1 MNTITRRTFAIA
13 SLASL
18 FPVYALAKG
27 VDYSELDGMTVSELE
42 DLDTEIQKRLERAR
56 LEEESSTGNPSF
68 QNMSAEEILLQMKAD
83 GMPINDYMVYDE
95 SNDENGLLGRP
106 GSYTSKVN
114 FNDISLGYDP
124 TFDVNTGG
132 SIEVFANNDDCQA
145 RADYI
150 ASVAKTFSTASEY
163 DYVYGV
169 VLLRLSKQYLPS
181 QAENW
186 ESELKNPQ
194 WNDLDTEN
202 GNSFQLL
209 QISEQT
215 WHWYDSGYGQ
225 THVKWA
231 AIASNLN
238 EDLSLTY
245 ALFVATAY
253 AEDGI
258 PLGSSEANCSKIW
271 PLSTGAVG
279 GIIDTG
285 GIVPARV
292 DVTARGG
299 SLADNWHAETL
310 NDKPRF
316 EIQNLAET
324 PSDFLTTFTGSLGN
338 YMEQAEDLTIT
349 IVLRHSDG
357 TLADVV
363 TGYMDN
369 APAQSWQDFS
379 ITAQPDTAPHDQ
391 IEATADRRFY

>member
-1 MNTITRRTFAIA
+1 MEKMTRRTFAAA
-13 SLASL
+13 SLAML
-18 FPVYALAKG
+18 FPAQALAKG
-27 VDYSELDGMTVSELE
+27 VDYSELDGMTTSELE
-42 DLDTEIQKRLERAR
+42 ALDAEIQQRLEKAHS
-56 LEEESSTGNPSF
+56 EEQSSSDDRSF

-83 GMPINDYMVYDE
+83 GMPITDYMAYDE
-95 SNDENGLLGRP
+95 SSDENGLLGRP

-150 ASVAKTFSTASEY
+150 ANVAKTFSTLGEY
-163 DYVYGV
+163 DYACGT

-186 ESELKNPQ
+186 ENELKNPQ
-194 WNDLDTEN
+194 WNDLDAEN
-202 GNSFQLL
+202 GSSFQLL
-209 QISEQT
+209 QISEQA

-225 THVKWA
+225 AYVKWA

-238 EDLSLTY
+238 EGLSLTY
-245 ALFVATAY
+245 AIFVATAY
-253 AEDGI
+253 TEDGT
-258 PLGSSEANCSKIW
+258 PLGSSEAEFSKIW
-271 PLSTGAVG
+271 PLSTGAVS

-285 GIVPARV
+285 GTVPAYV
-292 DVTARGG
+292 DVSVRGG
-299 SLADNWHAETL
+299 SLTSNWHAETL
-310 NDKPRF
+310 DDKPRF
-316 EIQNLAET
+316 EIQNLTET
-324 PSDFLTTFTGSLGN
+324 PGDFFTTFTGSMGN
-338 YMEQAEDLTIT
+338 YSEQAENLTIT

-363 TGYMDN
+363 TGYMNN

-391 IEATADRRFY
+391 IEATADRLSY